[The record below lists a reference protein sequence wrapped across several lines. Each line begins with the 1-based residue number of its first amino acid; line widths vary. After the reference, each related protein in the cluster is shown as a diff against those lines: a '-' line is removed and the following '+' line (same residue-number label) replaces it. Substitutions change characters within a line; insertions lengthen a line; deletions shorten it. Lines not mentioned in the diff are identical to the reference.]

1 MRKTEDETKAYDNA
15 TTSEGGKD
23 GLSRMLGERMA
34 RDKAGWAGRSQGEK
48 RFEKG
53 RW

>member
-1 MRKTEDETKAYDNA
+1 M
-15 TTSEGGKD
+15 S
-23 GLSRMLGERMA
+23 LSRMLGERMV
-34 RDKAGWAGRSQGEK
+34 REIRQKGGAGRSQGEK

>member
-1 MRKTEDETKAYDNA
+1 M
-15 TTSEGGKD
+15 S
-23 GLSRMLGERMA
+23 LPRMLGERMV
-34 RDKAGWAGRSQGEK
+34 REKERQKGGGWRSQGEK